1 MPARHAVSM
10 TIADHAESLRQA
22 ERRLQAAQL
31 ASDVDALDGLIEDTA
46 LFTGPD
52 GSVLT
57 KRDDLQAHASGF
69 QVMSRVEEEDLRVLV
84 TASTGVTLFLGTL
97 EGVFGGE
104 RLTARMRYT
113 RTWAHDDRAG
123 WKIVA
128 AHATIVAGSGFGD
141 SGGVV

>member
-1 MPARHAVSM
+1 M
-10 TIADHAESLRQA
+10 TIADHVESLRQA

-52 GSVLT
+52 GSVLS
-57 KRDDLQAHASGF
+57 KRDDLQAHASGY

-84 TASTGVTLFLGTL
+84 TAGTGVTLFLGTL
-97 EGVFGGE
+97 EGTFGGQL
-104 RLTARMRYT
+104 LTARMRYT
-113 RTWAHDDRAG
+113 RTWTHDDRAG

-128 AHATIVAGSGFGD
+128 AHATIVAGSSSGD
-141 SGGVV
+141 SGGVL

>member
-1 MPARHAVSM
+1 M
-10 TIADHAESLRQA
+10 TIASHAESLRQS

-52 GSVLT
+52 GSVLS
-57 KRDDLQAHASGF
+57 KRDDLHAHASGY

-84 TASTGVTLFLGTL
+84 TGRTGVTLFLGTL
-97 EGVFGGE
+97 EGTFGGE
-104 RLTARMRYT
+104 RLAARMRYT
-113 RTWAHDDRAG
+113 RTWTLDDRAG

-128 AHATIVAGSGFGD
+128 AHATFVADGD
-141 SGGVV
+141 APAKE